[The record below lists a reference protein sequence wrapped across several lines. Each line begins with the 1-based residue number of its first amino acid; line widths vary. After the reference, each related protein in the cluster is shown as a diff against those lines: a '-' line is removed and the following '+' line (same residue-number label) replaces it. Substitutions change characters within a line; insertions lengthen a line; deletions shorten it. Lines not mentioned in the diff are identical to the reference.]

1 MSGKRIAVGMI
12 SHETNSFSPVPTDLA
27 SFAGQ
32 RHGIVEAEEII
43 RDFAGTKTGIGGFLE
58 IGESEG
64 WKMIGT
70 VVASAT
76 PSANVAASAH
86 EDLKGR
92 LVEHLRSASKLDGV
106 LLHLH
111 GAMLSENAPDAE
123 GDICRAVR
131 DVIGPDVPLV
141 VELDLHGNITE
152 EFCDVVDGV
161 IVYDTNPHVDAYER
175 GVEAAELMARI
186 LRGDISRPT
195 VHISKPPMLPPTINM
210 RTAEGPM
217 VRLLERGREWE
228 AGPGILNVAVFP
240 GFPYADFADAGTSI
254 VVTATDS
261 RSGERCAAEMGRL
274 AWELREDF
282 LKSIPPVDEAVERA
296 LSLASDESGSD
307 EGPVVLADVAD
318 NPGGGGSGDTPELL
332 RELVK
337 RGARG
342 ALACLWDPETV
353 EEAFTAGIGT
363 EREFRLGGKTSD
375 LYGEPVVARGI
386 VRCLSDGLFTG
397 YGPVVRRLAVR
408 CGRTALI
415 DVAGLKIVITSIRH
429 AANDRGY
436 FRVVGIQPER
446 EPLLVIKSRGHF
458 RADFEPIARE
468 IVEVDAP
475 GAANP
480 NLSRYDFQHV
490 RRPIWPLDE
499 GVEWKPD

>member
-1 MSGKRIAVGMI
+1 MSGERIAVGMI
-12 SHETNSFSPVPTDLA
+12 SHETNSFSPVPTDQA

-43 RDFAGTKTGIGGFLE
+43 NDFTGTKTGIGGFLE
-58 IGESEG
+58 VGESEG
-64 WKMIGT
+64 WQMIGT

-92 LVEHLRSASKLDGV
+92 LVGHLRVAGQLDGV

-111 GAMLSENAPDAE
+111 GAMLSVNAPDAE

-131 DVIGPDVPLV
+131 EVIGPDVPLV

-152 EFCDVVDGV
+152 DFCDVVDGV
-161 IVYDTNPHVDAYER
+161 IVYATNPHIDGYER
-175 GVEAAELMARI
+175 GVDAAELMARL
-186 LRGDISRPT
+186 LREEISRPT

-217 VRLLERGREWE
+217 VQLLDRGREWE

-254 VVTATDS
+254 VVTATDPQI
-261 RSGERCAAEMGRL
+261 GERCASEMGKL
-274 AWELREDF
+274 AWDLREEF
-282 LKSIPPVDEAVERA
+282 LKPISPVDAAVERA
-296 LSLASDESGSD
+296 LNLVGDAAGSD
-307 EGPVVLADVAD
+307 DGPVVLADVAD

-332 RELVK
+332 RELVR

-342 ALACLWDPETV
+342 AVACLCDPETV
-353 EEAFTAGIGT
+353 EEAFRAGIGA
-363 EREFRLGGKTSD
+363 EREFHLGGKASD
-375 LYGEPVVARGI
+375 LYGKPVEARGI
-386 VRCLSDGLFTG
+386 VRCLSDGQFTG
-397 YGPVVRRLAVR
+397 YGPVVRGLAVR

-415 DVAGLKIVITSIRH
+415 DVAGLKIVVTSIRH

-436 FRVVGIQPER
+436 FRIVGIQPER

-468 IVEVDAP
+468 IIEVDAP

-480 NLSRYDFQHV
+480 NLSRYHFQQV

-499 GVEWKPD
+499 GVEWKSD